1 MILTVYDE
9 DVLLVEH
16 VLTIM
21 TLLTVVA
28 LTARSFIPDE
38 NLIWCPEQLLRNVL
52 AHAHY
57 LPVNWRGFAH
67 TSNVRNQ
74 FEEFFQLKAV
84 IILKKFII
92 SIT

>member
-1 MILTVYDE
+1 MLLTVYDE
-9 DVLLVEH
+9 DVLQVEH
-16 VLTIM
+16 VLTLI
-21 TLLTVVA
+21 TILTVIAVA
-28 LTARSFIPDE
+28 ARSLIPDE

-67 TSNVRNQ
+67 TSNVRDQ

-84 IILKKFII
+84 G
-92 SIT
+92 